1 MQLDAIREVQIE
13 SAEGWRKLWGQAV
26 QERDPNRLM
35 KLLAQTNDLLDQ
47 EIAPSQTRHPPIQ
60 SKLNENLRP
69 TDESRP

>member
-1 MQLDAIREVQIE
+1 MQLDAIRDVQIE

-47 EIAPSQTRHPPIQ
+47 GILSVIEIFRQLSWNLLRGIKKPPV
-60 SKLNENLRP
+60 
-69 TDESRP
+69 